1 MVSVVDCGQ
10 SAISLAGLP
19 DATSGIGAVA
29 GSRPLAVP
37 AFCPSSDLGKAHL

>member
-10 SAISLAGLP
+10 GAISLAGLP

-29 GSRPLAVP
+29 GSRPSAVP
-37 AFCPSSDLGKAHL
+37 AFCSSSDLGKAHL